1 MTGLIILAA
10 GQSSRMGKPKQQ
22 LQYQGNSLLQHT
34 VNIAL
39 QSPYRPV
46 IVVLGAFADDIVPTI
61 APKPIDVIINT
72 QWEEGMA
79 SSIRAGIDYLQKTQG
94 VGSAL
99 VMLCDQPHV
108 SSKLLNDML
117 RKKKQSGKGIVAC
130 AYNNTT
136 GVPVLFDQKYF
147 PELLLVT
154 GQEGAKKILSIHPD
168 DITTIDFP
176 LGAVDIDTMDDY
188 EKITATPNLIRR

>member
-1 MTGLIILAA
+1 MTGIIILAA

-34 VNIAL
+34 INIAL

-46 IVVLGAFADDIVPTI
+46 IVVLGAFADDIIPTI
-61 APKPIDVIINT
+61 PPKPIDVIINT

-79 SSIRAGIDYLQKTQG
+79 SSIRAGVDYLQKSPG
-94 VGSAL
+94 ISNAL

-108 SSKLLNDML
+108 SSKLLTDIVRMKN
-117 RKKKQSGKGIVAC
+117 QSGRSIVAC
-130 AYNNTT
+130 AYNNTI

-147 PELLLVT
+147 PELLSLT
-154 GQEGAKKILSIHPD
+154 GQEGAKKILAGHSA

-176 LGAVDIDTMDDY
+176 LGAVDIDTMEDY
-188 EKITATPNLIRR
+188 DKISISD

>member
-22 LQYQGNSLLQHT
+22 LLYQGNSLLQHI

-46 IVVLGAFADDIVPTI
+46 IVVLGAFADDILPTI

-72 QWEEGMA
+72 KWEEGMS
-79 SSIRAGIDYLQKTQG
+79 SSIRAGIDYLQKTPDI
-94 VGSAL
+94 SNAL

-108 SSKLLNDML
+108 SSRLLTDML
-117 RKKKQSGKGIVAC
+117 RKKKQGNKGIVTC

-136 GVPVLFDQKYF
+136 GVPVLFDKKYF
-147 PELLLVT
+147 PELLLLT
-154 GQEGAKKILSIHPD
+154 GQEGAKKLLAIHSD
-168 DITTIDFP
+168 DIATIDFP
-176 LGAVDIDTMDDY
+176 LGAVDIDTMEDY
-188 EKITATPNLIRR
+188 NKINVSD

>member
-22 LQYQGNSLLQHT
+22 LQYQGTSLLQHS

-61 APKPIDVIINT
+61 PPKPIDVIINT
-72 QWEEGMA
+72 QWEEGMS
-79 SSIRAGIDYLQKTQG
+79 SSIRAGIDYLQKTPG
-94 VGSAL
+94 ITNAL
-99 VMLCDQPHV
+99 IMLCDQPHV
-108 SSKLLNDML
+108 NSKLLTDIVRIKN
-117 RKKKQSGKGIVAC
+117 QSGKGIVAC
-130 AYNNTT
+130 AYNNTI

-147 PELLLVT
+147 PELLLLT
-154 GQEGAKKILSIHPD
+154 GQEGAKKLLTAHPN
-168 DITTIDFP
+168 DIETVPFP
-176 LGAVDIDTMDDY
+176 LGAVDIDTVGDY
-188 EKITATPNLIRR
+188 EGLRS